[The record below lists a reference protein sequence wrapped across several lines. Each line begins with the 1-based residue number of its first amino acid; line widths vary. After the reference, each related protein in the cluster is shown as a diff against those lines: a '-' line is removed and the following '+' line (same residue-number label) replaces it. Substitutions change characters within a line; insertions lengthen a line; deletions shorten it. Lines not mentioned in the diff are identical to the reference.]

1 MTMATMGSAAVHLL
15 PLLLML
21 LLLLLPIVMCSAHR
35 QVGLR
40 FLIDDRE
47 SKCSAPCVGA
57 LPKPLCASN
66 GRTYE
71 SRCEFQRAKC
81 KEPQLEVTR
90 RGRCPEMSSC
100 QQDRARAQER
110 QDKNSFIP
118 ECKEDGTYA
127 EVQCHSSTGYC
138 WCVTSE
144 GRPISGTSVRNTL
157 PKCTG
162 VERNRGSQARST
174 AHEKPGKEEDGSRP
188 TPTSESQLPL
198 EEEETISGPTI
209 WRNHLQRGREMKP
222 NGTAH
227 RSPDKNPS
235 CDQER
240 QIATEEVRKNPREG
254 IFVPECAAGG
264 VYRAV
269 QCHQSTGYC
278 WCVYVDTGRPIP
290 GTSARYK
297 LPECDG
303 NARARS
309 KLEDPFRDRELEGCP
324 GVKKNEFVTS
334 LLDALT
340 TDMVNAINSKTA
352 GRFSEP
358 NPSHTLE
365 ERVVHWYFGTL
376 DLDEDERVDRR
387 ENKPLKRLAKRK
399 GKPRRCSRKLVEH
412 CDLNSDKVISLAE
425 MKGCLGVRRDEGYSS
440 HARLADRR
448 FGSNSFCLTQRA
460 PAPALPPLGPKPL
473 SCEGDVH
480 SE

>member
-1 MTMATMGSAAVHLL
+1 
-15 PLLLML
+15 PLTPRHASPPPL
-21 LLLLLPIVMCSAHR
+21 CSPPPPTPSK
-35 QVGLR
+35 

-47 SKCSAPCVGA
+47 NKCSAPCVGA

-162 VERNRGSQARST
+162 IERNRVIQRNGMGKAVSRSAHGSLQT
-174 AHEKPGKEEDGSRP
+174 RP
-188 TPTSESQLPL
+188 AGQS
-198 EEEETISGPTI
+198 ETISGPTI
-209 WRNHLQRGREMKP
+209 WRNHLQRGRENIYEK
-222 NGTAH
+222 N
-227 RSPDKNPS
+227 SVSYKNPS

-264 VYRAV
+264 VYRPV

-352 GRFSEP
+352 GSLRTHARRFSEP

-425 MKGCLGVRRDEGYSS
+425 MKGCLGVRRDEG
-440 HARLADRR
+440 
-448 FGSNSFCLTQRA
+448 
-460 PAPALPPLGPKPL
+460 
-473 SCEGDVH
+473 E
-480 SE
+480 